1 MRGPLKTSVAVALLS
16 TLALSAR
23 SDDIPVL
30 NVESACN
37 AFAEQAD
44 PSASGSPDL
53 ILATCI
59 KNELEVREQLVKR
72 WSTFVSADKENC
84 VRELKMDD
92 ETSYTDLLICL
103 ELAQGLRD
111 MQTDSS
117 EQNTR

>member
-1 MRGPLKTSVAVALLS
+1 MHGPLKTCIAAALLS
-16 TLALSAR
+16 TLVLSAR

-30 NVESACN
+30 NVEPACG
-37 AFAEQAD
+37 AFAKQAD

-84 VRELKMDD
+84 VRELKIDD
-92 ETSYTDLLICL
+92 ESSCTDLLICL

-111 MQTDSS
+111 IQTDSS